1 MQHGIDANVT
11 HSSGPRPVVADPCD
25 PAGGLELH
33 SGQEPPDDSGPERT
47 CAVTRQKHAPE
58 ALIRFVL
65 SPQGE
70 IVPDIRCKLP
80 GRGVWILAHADIVGQ
95 ALKRGSFARGF
106 KTKVVPPAGLAQ
118 QVAALLEKD
127 ALQSLSIANKA
138 GVVVTGF
145 AKVEAA
151 CASEALA
158 ALVHAADGGADGIRK
173 LGQAL
178 RRRRDNLPMPVEINI
193 FNSLQLDLALGRT
206 NVIHAAMKD
215 KAASAA
221 FLARARRLA
230 IYRAPA
236 VPETQDAYPP
246 RKPATGGTDQ

>member
-1 MQHGIDANVT
+1 MQQGLDPSLEA
-11 HSSGPRPVVADPCD
+11 RAQLPVAIADPRDLDGD
-25 PAGGLELH
+25 PDGDE
-33 SGQEPPDDSGPERT
+33 DSGPVRT
-47 CAVTRQKHAPE
+47 CAVTREKHAPE
-58 ALIRFVL
+58 ALVRFAL

-80 GRGVWILAHADIVGQ
+80 GRGVWILAQADIVAQ

-106 KTKVVPPAGLAQ
+106 KTKVVPSAGLAQ
-118 QVAALLEKD
+118 LVDALLEKD
-127 ALQSLSIANKA
+127 ALQSLSIANKS

-151 CASEALA
+151 ATGEALA
-158 ALVHAADGGADGIRK
+158 ALVHASDGGVDGIRK
-173 LGQAL
+173 LAQAL

-193 FNSLQLDLALGRT
+193 FDSLQLDLALGRT
-206 NVIHAAMKD
+206 NVIHAALKD

-236 VPETQDAYPP
+236 VPARQDPRPP

>member
-1 MQHGIDANVT
+1 MQQCFDANVKIG
-11 HSSGPRPVVADPCD
+11 SEPPPGIADPCD
-25 PAGGLELH
+25 LAD
-33 SGQEPPDDSGPERT
+33 EPDLADDSGPVRT
-47 CAVTRQKHAPE
+47 CAVTRQKHAPD

-80 GRGVWILAHADIVGQ
+80 GRGVWILAHADLVGQ

-106 KTKVVPPAGLAQ
+106 KTKAVPSAALPQ
-118 QVAALLEKD
+118 QVDALLEKD

-158 ALVHAADGGADGIRK
+158 ALVHAADGGVDGIRK

-246 RKPATGGTDQ
+246 CKPATGGTDQ